1 MTNENEIRA
10 VLEELLHDLKQDD
23 AAATTSRPR
32 GKGAD
37 FFNAPLKAYL

>member
-1 MTNENEIRA
+1 MTNENESAPCSRNCSRI
-10 VLEELLHDLKQDD
+10 LKQDD